1 MNVDLGIWAKLTR
14 VVVFLLFVAGVL
26 AVAVWYLPL
35 IRHNEALR
43 KDLLA
48 LETQI
53 GKQEELGRQLK
64 GSIDALRF
72 DPKEVEREA
81 RRRWAYA
88 KPGEIVVR
96 FERSQTN
103 QANQG
108 WAR

>member
-1 MNVDLGIWAKLTR
+1 MNVDLGIWDKLTR
-14 VVVFLLFVAGVL
+14 MVIFLLFMAGVL
-26 AVAVWYLPL
+26 AVGVWYLPL

-43 KDLLA
+43 KELLV

-53 GKQEELGRQLK
+53 AKQEEIGRQLK
-64 GSIDALRF
+64 SSIESLRF

-96 FERSQTN
+96 FEPVQTN
-103 QANQG
+103 TAL
-108 WAR
+108 AR